1 MQGRLLDAV
10 PLNTLTGVGAA
21 QSSKLAKIGLHTVQ
35 DLLLHLPLRY
45 EDRTHLYQIGE
56 LLPGVYATVEG
67 EVLNC
72 NITFGGRRM
81 MTCQISDGS
90 GILTMRFFNFS
101 AAMKNSLATGRR
113 VLAYGEAKRGKHG
126 AEMIHP
132 EYRVLPGVYATV
144 EGEVLN
150 CNITFGG
157 RRMMTCQISDGSG
170 ILTMRF
176 FNFSAAMKNSLATGR
191 RVLAYGEAKRGKHGA
206 EMIHPEY
213 RVQGDM
219 STPDLQETLTPVY
232 PTTEGIKQATLRK
245 LTDQALELL
254 ETCAIAELLPPEL
267 AQGMMSLPDALR
279 TLHRPPPTLQ
289 LSELE
294 SGKHPAQRRLILEE
308 LLAHNLSMLAL
319 RAGAQ
324 RYHAL
329 ALSAND
335 TLKDKLLAS
344 LPFTPTGA
352 QARVTA
358 EIERD
363 MALDVP
369 MMRLVQG
376 DVGSGKTLVAAL
388 AALRAIAHGKQVALM
403 APTELLA
410 EQHANNFRSWF
421 EPLGVEVG
429 WLAGKQKGK
438 ARLAQQQAIASGQV
452 QMIVG
457 THAIFQEQVQFN
469 GLALVI
475 IDEQHRFGVH
485 QRLALWEKGQ
495 QQGFHPH
502 QLIMTATPIPRTL
515 AMTAYADL
523 DTSVIDELP
532 PGRTPVTT
540 VAIPD
545 TRRSDIIDRV
555 RNACTHEGRQAYWV
569 CTLIEESDLLEAQA
583 AEATWEELKLAL
595 PELNIG
601 LVHGRMKSAEKQAV
615 MSAFKQ
621 GELHLLVATT
631 VIEVGVDVPNSSLM
645 IIENPERLGLAQ
657 LHQLRGR
664 VGRGAVASHCVLLY
678 KSPLSK
684 TAQKRLQV
692 LRDSN
697 DGFVIAQKDLEI
709 RGPGELLGTRQ
720 TGNAEFKVADL
731 LRDQAMI
738 PEVQRIARHIHERYP
753 QQAQALIERW
763 MPETERYSNA

>member
-1 MQGRLLDAV
+1 MKGRLLDAI
-10 PLNTLTGVGAA
+10 PLSSLTGVGAA
-21 QSSKLAKIGLHTVQ
+21 QSSKLAKIGLVNVQ

-45 EDRTHLYQIGE
+45 EDRTQLYTIAD
-56 LLPGVYATVEG
+56 LLPGIYATVEG
-67 EVLNC
+67 EVLKC
-72 NITFGGRRM
+72 NVTFGGRRM

-90 GILTMRFFNFS
+90 GILTLRFFNFS
-101 AAMKNSLATGRR
+101 AAMKNSLATGKR
-113 VLAYGEAKRGKHG
+113 VLAYGEAKRGK
-126 AEMIHP
+126 
-132 EYRVLPGVYATV
+132 Y
-144 EGEVLN
+144 
-150 CNITFGG
+150 
-157 RRMMTCQISDGSG
+157 
-170 ILTMRF
+170 
-176 FNFSAAMKNSLATGR
+176 
-191 RVLAYGEAKRGKHGA
+191 GA

-213 RVQGDM
+213 RVQGDL
-219 STPDLQETLTPVY
+219 SSPALADTLTPVY

-254 ETCAIAELLPPEL
+254 DTCAITELLPAEL
-267 AQGMMSLPDALR
+267 AQGMMSLPEALR

-289 LSELE
+289 LADLE
-294 SGKHPAQRRLILEE
+294 SGQHPAQRRLILEE

-324 RYHAL
+324 RFHAQPL
-329 ALSAND
+329 AAQD
-335 TLKDKLLAS
+335 QLKNQLLAA
-344 LPFTPTGA
+344 LPFKPTGA
-352 QARVTA
+352 QARVVA
-358 EIERD
+358 EIEHD
-363 MALDVP
+363 MALDIP

-388 AALRAIAHGKQVALM
+388 AALRAIANGKQVAMM

-410 EQHANNFRSWF
+410 EQHASNFRAWF
-421 EPLGVEVG
+421 EPLGIEVG

-438 ARLAQQQAIASGQV
+438 ARVAQQDAIASGQV

-523 DTSVIDELP
+523 DTSVIDEMP

-545 TRRSDIIDRV
+545 TRRREIIDRV
-555 RNACTHEGRQAYWV
+555 RQACISEGRQAYWV

-595 PELNIG
+595 PELNVG
-601 LVHGRMKSAEKQAV
+601 LVHGRMKPAEKQAV
-615 MSAFKQ
+615 MQAFKL
-621 GELHLLVATT
+621 GELHLLIATT
-631 VIEVGVDVPNSSLM
+631 VIEVGVDVPNASLM

-738 PEVQRIARHIHERYP
+738 PDVQRLARHIHERYP
-753 QQAQALIERW
+753 EQALALIERW